1 MMGAAVLA
9 SALGIAVLMPQQAE
23 TPYVNTRPEA
33 DAPELYRDLD
43 FYLWLAESDMGRH
56 G

>member
-1 MMGAAVLA
+1 VQG
-9 SALGIAVLMPQQAE
+9 SQQGD
-23 TPYVNTRPEA
+23 N
-33 DAPELYRDLD
+33 PELYRDLD